1 MSSYAST
8 AHTVGGNMYAQGAS
22 LLTEMGNKYKDNE
35 SLTGFISGTFA
46 DAGRTMMMGG
56 LNLGY
61 NKAMSAHLAQLNQ
74 GLENLKTG
82 NQLKL
87 MGAEGRITQ
96 QLIGAQG
103 MQQRLGIRETGRQQR
118 AGYREQ
124 GRQERMNIGALGTQE
139 RLNIGA
145 RGVQQRL
152 GLQTAGQQE
161 RLNIGARGRE
171 QRLGIQT
178 AGQEERKNIGKRYR
192 EERNMR
198 ADARGAIRSLGAR
211 FFG

>member
-8 AHTVGGNMYAQGAS
+8 ANTVGGNMSPRGP
-22 LLTEMGNKYKDNE
+22 LTELGNKYKDNE
-35 SLTGFISGTFA
+35 SLTGFIGIR
-46 DAGRTMMMGG
+46 DAGHTMMMGG

-145 RGVQQRL
+145 RGVEQRL

>member
-1 MSSYAST
+1 MF
-8 AHTVGGNMYAQGAS
+8 AQGMAT
-22 LLTEMGNKYKDNE
+22 LTELGNKYKDNE
-35 SLTGFISGTFA
+35 SITGFVTGTMA
-46 DAGRTMMMGG
+46 DIGRTQAMGG
-56 LNLGY
+56 VALGY

-87 MGAEGRITQ
+87 MGAEGRIAKD
-96 QLIGAQG
+96 LIGAQG
-103 MQQRLGIRETGRQQR
+103 EQQRMGIRETGTQQRLGIRETG
-118 AGYREQ
+118 A
-124 GRQERMNIGALGTQE
+124 QE

-145 RGVQQRL
+145 RGKEQR
-152 GLQTAGQQE
+152 AGIRETGAQE
-161 RLNIGARGRE
+161 RLNIG
-171 QRLGIQT
+171 
-178 AGQEERKNIGKRYR
+178 KRYQ